1 MRPIVIFFHVFP
13 WKKYQEIVNETCV
26 LLERFGLAAETH
38 KIFFCLVRIKG
49 FYPCMSGK
57 RRLEIPDTTR
67 LARERMVLSIPKLG
81 REWETLKILWDFCQ
95 DLNEPWFV
103 LYLHTKGVYRSGR
116 LSDDWRRMMLYFC
129 VERWQ
134 ETLST
139 FDDPTC
145 LAVGCNLRNKRPARR
160 YSQHFESHGLD
171 ILKAPPMWHYSGNF
185 WWARSE
191 AICSLPDPESQEA
204 RRILTWKGI
213 KVNLASERWIGEL
226 GREHLGQIHKSGVDH
241 YTKKYPRSRY
251 AMDG

>member
-13 WKKYQEIVNETCV
+13 WKKYQDIVNETCV
-26 LLERFGLAAETH
+26 LLEKFGLSGASH
-38 KIFFCLVRIKG
+38 KVFFCLVRIKD
-49 FYPCMSGK
+49 FHPSQSGS
-57 RRLEIPDTTR
+57 RWLDIPETESTS
-67 LARERMVLSIPKLG
+67 ERAVLSIPKLG
-81 REWETLKILWDFCQ
+81 REWETLKIVWDFCC

-129 VERWQ
+129 VEKWQ
-134 ETLST
+134 DALSM
-139 FDDPTC
+139 FDDQEC
-145 LAVGCNLRNKRPARR
+145 MAVGCNLRNKRPARR
-160 YSQHFESHGLD
+160 YSQHFKSHGLD

-191 AICSLPDPESQEA
+191 AIRSLPDPESQEA

-213 KVNLASERWIGEL
+213 KVNLAAERWIGEL
-226 GREHLGQIHKSGVDH
+226 GREHLGLLHKSRVDH

-251 AMDG
+251 ALDG